1 MIFWRGFLTDIENTE
16 KNRLCN
22 KAEKILQSQDN
33 PIMSQSKD
41 FDELIHNLRVHQI
54 ELEIQNEELREAQL
68 KLEES
73 RLKYFDLYNFVSD
86 GYFTLNKE
94 GIILEA
100 NLGAATLLGEERRG
114 LINSSFIKYINPND
128 RNKFHHHCME
138 VMKTSIKHTVDIKLL
153 KKGNGSFYVHM
164 DTLNVLDEYNN
175 FKEFRISI
183 TDITE
188 IKEAAKEVE
197 LANKY
202 NRSLIEASLDPL
214 VTIGPDGKI
223 TDVNKSTER
232 VTGFN
237 RNELI
242 GTDFSN
248 YFTDPKQAQKGYQ
261 QVFKLGFVIDYPLE
275 IKNKNGRVTPV
286 LYNASVYRDEFGEV
300 LGVFAAARD
309 ITEIK
314 KAENILINYKDT
326 LEETVKLRTEELSKS
341 NSDLTHFAYIASH
354 DLREP
359 LRMITSFLQL
369 LERRYADKLDQD
381 ANEFIDFAVEGAK
394 RLDNMI
400 KDLLEYSKISNKE
413 KEFVSLEL
421 ENILKEALMNL
432 VVQIEE
438 SNVVISYDP
447 LPNVYG
453 DEKLL
458 VMLFQNIIGNA
469 IKYRRSETPKIHISA
484 KKEND
489 HYIISFRD
497 NGIGIDPKHLE
508 RIFIIFQ
515 RLHRNDEYEGTG
527 IGLAIVENIV
537 HQHGGQIWVESELGK
552 GTTFHFTIPIKAN

>member
-1 MIFWRGFLTDIENTE
+1 M
-16 KNRLCN
+16 
-22 KAEKILQSQDN
+22 
-33 PIMSQSKD
+33 
-41 FDELIHNLRVHQI
+41 
-54 ELEIQNEELREAQL
+54 
-68 KLEES
+68 
-73 RLKYFDLYNFVSD
+73 
-86 GYFTLNKE
+86 
-94 GIILEA
+94 
-100 NLGAATLLGEERRG
+100 
-114 LINSSFIKYINPND
+114 
-128 RNKFHHHCME
+128 
-138 VMKTSIKHTVDIKLL
+138 
-153 KKGNGSFYVHM
+153 
-164 DTLNVLDEYNN
+164 
-175 FKEFRISI
+175 
-183 TDITE
+183 
-188 IKEAAKEVE
+188 
-197 LANKY
+197 
-202 NRSLIEASLDPL
+202 
-214 VTIGPDGKI
+214 
-223 TDVNKSTER
+223 
-232 VTGFN
+232 
-237 RNELI
+237 
-242 GTDFSN
+242 
-248 YFTDPKQAQKGYQ
+248 
-261 QVFKLGFVIDYPLE
+261 
-275 IKNKNGRVTPV
+275 
-286 LYNASVYRDEFGEV
+286 
-300 LGVFAAARD
+300 
-309 ITEIK
+309 
-314 KAENILINYKDT
+314 
-326 LEETVKLRTEELSKS
+326 
-341 NSDLTHFAYIASH
+341 THFAYVASH

-400 KDLLEYSKISNKE
+400 NDLLEYSKISNKE

-489 HYIISFRD
+489 HYIISFKD

>member
-16 KNRLCN
+16 KNRLRN

-261 QVFKLGFVIDYPLE
+261 QVFKLGFVFDYPLE

-314 KAENILINYKDT
+314 KAENILINYKNT